1 MLGGMSLPTD
11 KEIENK
17 MKELKDAENYRVGD
31 KDINHM
37 IKEKE
42 RFMKNPRNYAMHKSR
57 LQKERDLVVSMGRA

>member
-31 KDINHM
+31 KDIN
-37 IKEKE
+37 
-42 RFMKNPRNYAMHKSR
+42 P
-57 LQKERDLVVSMGRA
+57 VSYTHLTLPTNREE